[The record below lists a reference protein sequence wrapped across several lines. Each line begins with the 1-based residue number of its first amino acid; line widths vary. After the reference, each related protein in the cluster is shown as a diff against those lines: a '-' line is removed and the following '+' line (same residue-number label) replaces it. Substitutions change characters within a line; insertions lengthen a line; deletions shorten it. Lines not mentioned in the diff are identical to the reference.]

1 MTTPTRPSDNISN
14 LKMENKLRHAITVT
28 RIPAKMRLTSV
39 TSAER
44 SDTMAQPHKGD
55 RQQIATRIPR
65 KDFNKLHRY
74 VELTGTTKSDFLRDL
89 VLERLASIDLD
100 ALNEDQTKL
109 PLTA

>member
-1 MTTPTRPSDNISN
+1 
-14 LKMENKLRHAITVT
+14 
-28 RIPAKMRLTSV
+28 
-39 TSAER
+39 
-44 SDTMAQPHKGD
+44 MAQPHKGD

-89 VLERLASIDLD
+89 VLQRLAQIDLN
-100 ALNEDQTKL
+100 ALNEDQEEL